1 MTAEETEKQ
10 KNAERAANKARYT
23 RLAEFYK
30 NEAAHYLKKADDC
43 DEIVLAPSASAGKY
57 GGL

>member
-10 KNAERAANKARYT
+10 KNAERAANKARFT

-43 DEIVLAPSASAGKY
+43 DEVTLAPQAPSGAF